1 MVTHE
6 FNRNKQRQAG
16 AVAIIFGLV
25 IFVLFGFMA
34 LVIDLGRT
42 YVVRTELQNA
52 ADAAALAG
60 AKELDQ
66 TFNGV
71 TQGVAAA
78 ITTAGQNKF
87 KFSSPVVIDITN
99 ISVGD
104 CPLDSCMVAASS
116 VTTDALASGKTFLK
130 VDVRSGDLP
139 TFFARIPTTREGEGV
154 TSTST
159 FGLAVAGYYSTR
171 IIPIG
176 VCAIEPNA
184 PTSVLPHPGGLN
196 ELKEFGFRRG
206 ISYNIPKLGPLGA
219 MGDPIWLNPTNA
231 PPEACDPANSSTNVT
246 RPFVCTGSSTIVT
259 ELPARVYANTGGSY
273 GALENPMNSRF
284 NVFGNGSGGGG
295 GGGGVNPNACDPAS
309 APPDSNIYEF
319 NKINEASNPLENWM
333 NPPLLS
339 NKAVDLNLKI
349 DPDTAKPIPNPEGSD
364 FGLLWSFNAAV
375 SAIADG
381 NAPGGYKAGAP
392 FSPSD
397 WPNLYPEVE
406 IPDSSYPATGT
417 PYQSTAFTLGPNPN
431 APGRAGRRLINVV
444 IVDCAGLSSGGLAC
458 ASMPVLA
465 IGKFFM
471 QRKAI
476 LNGNADQ
483 QELGG
488 EFAGLLETIPPAD
501 IKLYR

>member
-1 MVTHE
+1 MVKHKLSTGRQH
-6 FNRNKQRQAG
+6 QAG

-66 TFNGV
+66 TFDGV

-78 ITTAGQNKF
+78 ITTAAQNKF

-104 CPLDSCMVAASS
+104 CPLDSCMVAANS

-139 TFFARIPTTREGEGV
+139 TFFARIPTTRQGEGV

-184 PTSVLPHPGGLN
+184 PTSVLAHLSGLN

-219 MGDPIWLNPTNA
+219 MGDPVWLNPTNA
-231 PPEACDPANSSTNVT
+231 PPEACDPSNSSTNVT

-259 ELPARVYANTGGSY
+259 ALPASVYANTGLSAGS
-273 GALENPMNSRF
+273 LENPMNSRF

-295 GGGGVNPNACDPAS
+295 GGGGVNPNSCDPVS

-319 NKINEASNPLENWM
+319 NEISDPNENWM
-333 NPPLLS
+333 NPPPLS

-349 DPDTAKPIPNPEGSD
+349 DPTTAKPILNPTGSD
-364 FGLLWSFNAAV
+364 FGVLWSFNAAV
-375 SAIADG
+375 RAIVDG
-381 NAPGGYKAGAP
+381 NAPGGYKAGTP
-392 FSPSD
+392 FTPSD
-397 WPNLYPEVE
+397 WPNLYPGVQ
-406 IPDSSYPATGT
+406 IPAASYPSTGT
-417 PYQSTAFTLGPNPN
+417 PYQSGDFNDVPSPNG
-431 APGRAGRRLINVV
+431 PGRAGRRLLNVV

-471 QRKAI
+471 QRKAN
-476 LNGNADQ
+476 LNGNGDQ
-483 QELGG
+483 RELGG
-488 EFAGLLETIPPAD
+488 EFAGLLEAIPPAD